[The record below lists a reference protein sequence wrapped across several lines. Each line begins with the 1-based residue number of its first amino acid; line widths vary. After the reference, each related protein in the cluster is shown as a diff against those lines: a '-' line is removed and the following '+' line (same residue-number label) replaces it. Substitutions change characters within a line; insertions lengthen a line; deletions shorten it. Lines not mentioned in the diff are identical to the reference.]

1 MAATP
6 TSPFLRTSEHE
17 RAKEKDKKKK
27 EKNLSAPKEKD
38 PSSYRSELFRAGW
51 RPTREVVV
59 VADEREV
66 EARPPVVPFS
76 SRAPALVLAGVAPRR
91 VVVVATRS
99 VEAIKSAVRF
109 GRPVTLI
116 PRWKSGPTHHRNLK
130 TRDRSAD
137 RKTP

>member
-1 MAATP
+1 
-6 TSPFLRTSEHE
+6 
-17 RAKEKDKKKK
+17 
-27 EKNLSAPKEKD
+27 
-38 PSSYRSELFRAGW
+38 
-51 RPTREVVV
+51 VVV

-66 EARPPVVPFS
+66 KDTRWCPSQVGPRSEL
-76 SRAPALVLAGVAPRR
+76 ALALAGVAPKR

-130 TRDRSAD
+130 TRE
-137 RKTP
+137 RKCG